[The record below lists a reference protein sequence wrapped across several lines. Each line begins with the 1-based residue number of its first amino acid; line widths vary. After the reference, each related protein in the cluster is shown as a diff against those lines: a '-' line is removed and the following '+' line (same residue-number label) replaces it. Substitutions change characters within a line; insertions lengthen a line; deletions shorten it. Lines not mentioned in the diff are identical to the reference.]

1 MIHLSTGGSYIQA
14 AIESWGISD
23 EQLIKNVACR
33 MRDKLSGETGMTW
46 PPYID
51 DLETSE
57 EPNVLL
63 QKFLTWLKNP
73 AVSDLSHDCSDPTI
87 SALASLV

>member
-1 MIHLSTGGSYIQA
+1 MIYIDTSAGGSYIQA

-33 MRDKLSGETGMTW
+33 MRDKLSGETGMTS

-57 EPNVLL
+57 EPRTLSSRVLGRT
-63 QKFLTWLKNP
+63 K
-73 AVSDLSHDCSDPTI
+73 CS
-87 SALASLV
+87 SSEVLNLVKKPCAQ